1 MIQRLYDSMK
11 TGKDTLN
18 HLLNQNR
25 LSSVK
30 FYKTCFVFEDWY
42 HMLGEKKE
50 SYFNSTAWIFSFSTS
65 KIPNRIGP
73 LFKVFLRSVFS
84 ILKGCMIVEQ
94 SR

>member
-1 MIQRLYDSMK
+1 MIQRLYFSMK
-11 TGKDTLN
+11 TAIDTPN

-50 SYFNSTAWIFSFSTS
+50 SYFNSAAGIFFSLN
-65 KIPNRIGP
+65 I
-73 LFKVFLRSVFS
+73 
-84 ILKGCMIVEQ
+84 
-94 SR
+94 

>member
-1 MIQRLYDSMK
+1 MMMQGLYYSTK
-11 TGKDTLN
+11 TAIDTLN

-50 SYFNSTAWIFSFSTS
+50 SYFNSAAGIFFS
-65 KIPNRIGP
+65 KD
-73 LFKVFLRSVFS
+73 
-84 ILKGCMIVEQ
+84 LKYQTELGHCLKYY
-94 SR
+94 